1 MATGAGATRTGIGGQ
16 VGMTVNLTA
25 SELHDLALEWGM
37 SETEYANFAER
48 AREFSQSYGLPLDLA
63 LNVVTIAMCSV
74 EWSEHCGY
82 PRSRAWLK
90 TLPRSGRFSSHAG
103 EDSGGI
109 DIGDNLLVVFK
120 MESHNHP
127 SAVEPYQGAATGI
140 GGIVRDILTVGA
152 RPIALL
158 DSLRFGK
165 LDKPRN
171 RYLLNGV
178 VAGIADYGNCI
189 GVPTVGGEVYF
200 ADAYEGNCL
209 VNVMCVGVVEA
220 DKTVT
225 SRARGVGNAV
235 MYVGASTGRDGI
247 GGCSV
252 LASHE
257 FGENDQ
263 KRPTVQIGDPFTKK
277 CLIEAFLEA
286 MKTGAIVSAKDM
298 GAAGVTCTTSES
310 CAAGGSGMDIDLA
323 LIPRREEGMQAYEV
337 VMSESQERMLL
348 VVEKGREAEV
358 AAIFHKWG
366 LHAVVIGRVTEDG
379 VLWIREHGE
388 LIAAIPATVL
398 TEAPLYNLPAE
409 RPSYLDEVRSFRVPV
424 VDPGEALLK
433 LLASPNVAS
442 KRYIYRQY
450 DHMVQTN
457 TVVLPGE
464 GDAALLRIKGTK
476 KGIAVTTDCNGRYC
490 YLDPRRGAQI
500 AVAEAARNVVCVGA
514 TPAAITDCLNFGN
527 PEKPDR
533 YWQFVEAIQGVSEA
547 CRALEVSVVSGNVS
561 FYNESPA
568 SAIYPTPT
576 IGLVGVLEDRD
587 RRCTLAFKHQGD
599 VIILLGDD
607 APASLGGSEY
617 LEVIGG
623 QVAGEPPAL
632 DLEQERRL
640 QACCLE
646 AIQDGLLQSAH
657 DCSDGGLAVA
667 LAECCIVGKIG
678 AVLEAPAVAPGQ
690 AALEWLFHEGQ
701 SRIVVST
708 APESATA
715 LLALAQKAGVKAR
728 VLGTVGGDSFLI
740 DGLLEIP
747 IEQLRRAWSGAAV
760 GNGC

>member
-1 MATGAGATRTGIGGQ
+1 
-16 VGMTVNLTA
+16 MTVNLTA
-25 SELHDLALEWGM
+25 SELRDLALEWGM
-37 SETEYANFAER
+37 SESEYANFAER
-48 AREFSQSYGLPLDLA
+48 AREFSQRQGIPLDLA

-90 TLPRSGRFSSHAG
+90 TLPRTGRFSSHAG

-109 DIGDNLLVVFK
+109 DIGDGLLVVFK

-178 VAGIADYGNCI
+178 VSGIADYGNCI
-189 GVPTVGGEVYF
+189 GVPTVAGEIYF

-225 SRARGVGNAV
+225 SRARGAGNAV

-257 FGENDQ
+257 FGENDE

-277 CLIEAFLEA
+277 CLIESFLECL
-286 MKTGAIVSAKDM
+286 KTGAVISAKDM

-310 CAAGGSGMDIDLA
+310 CAAGGSGMDIDLS

-337 VMSESQERMLL
+337 VMSESQERMLM
-348 VVEKGREAEV
+348 VVEKGREEEV

-366 LHAVVIGRVTEDG
+366 LHAVVIGRVTDDK
-379 VLWIREHGE
+379 VLWLREQGE

-398 TEAPLYNLPAE
+398 TEAPLYDLPAE
-409 RPSYLDEVRSFRVPV
+409 KPAYLEKVCEFTVPLYE
-424 VDPGEALLK
+424 PGEALLR
-433 LLASPNVAS
+433 LLSSPNVAS
-442 KRYIYRQY
+442 KRYVYRQY

-490 YLDPRRGAQI
+490 YLHPRRGAQI

-533 YWQFVEAIQGVSEA
+533 YWQFVEAIQGVGEA
-547 CRALEVSVVSGNVS
+547 CRALDISVVSGNVS
-561 FYNESPA
+561 FYNESPLG
-568 SAIYPTPT
+568 AIYPTPT
-576 IGLVGVLEDRD
+576 IGLVGVLEDRE
-587 RRCTLAFKHQGD
+587 RRCTLGLKDEGD

-632 DLEQERRL
+632 DLDAERRV

-646 AIQDGLLQSAH
+646 AIRAGLLKSAH
-657 DCSDGGLAVA
+657 DCSDGGLGVA
-667 LAECCIVGKIG
+667 LAECCIVGGVG
-678 AVLEAPAVAPGQ
+678 AHLEAPDLAAE
-690 AALEWLFHEGQ
+690 ASALEWLFHEGQ
-701 SRIVVST
+701 SRIVVSV
-708 APESATA
+708 AAEAVPSM
-715 LLALAQKAGVKAR
+715 LALAESMGVKAR
-728 VLGTVGGDSFLI
+728 VLGTVGGKALAIGALI
-740 DGLLEIP
+740 DVSV
-747 IEQLRRAWSGAAV
+747 EQLARAWDASAR
-760 GNGC
+760 